1 MCGACWAGQ
10 RVTDE
15 DQPTFAIA
23 ADPLVGRVLD
33 GRFRIVR
40 RLATGGMGRVY
51 VAEQRG
57 LERTVAL
64 KVLGVD
70 PGRKVDASFR
80 DRFFR
85 EAKLC
90 SKLSHPNTVRIY
102 DYGQTEDGV
111 FYIAMEFLDGQTL
124 SAILKSGPLDP
135 VRLVNFAV
143 QVCGSL
149 AEAHGLGLIHRDLK
163 PDNLIVTRTADGREF
178 VRVLD
183 FGVAKDTTATD
194 LPTEAGMVYGSPGY
208 MSPEQILDHQLTARS
223 DIYSLGAI
231 LYRMATGSKPFGST
245 NAVALLTR
253 HVYSPPQPFREA
265 NPHIEVLRSLEWITL
280 TCLAKDPADR
290 FATSAE
296 VARALKVVELEARGL
311 LAKVELSLRDGRL
324 VLSPEVEEGLMRFG
338 GDISV
343 ITPGPIP
350 SLQRA
355 TESQSLSGVSRRTAA
370 PAVDPEEPSAERVA
384 EPTVEVPLGTVSLSR
399 RLRHPVVLLVGGLL
413 PLIAAAGLLGL
424 LGLVGWLAVLAW
436 RAGQVPVA
444 DVAPVIEAPAPAQTE
459 APAPEVA
466 PAPVP
471 PVGPAPEP
479 PAEPAPVRPRPR
491 RAVPA
496 PAPAPAPEP
505 VVLPAP
511 APAPAPAPVPSPD
524 PSRRSD
530 LRNPFED

>member
-1 MCGACWAGQ
+1 
-10 RVTDE
+10 VTDE

-40 RLATGGMGRVY
+40 RVATGGMGRVY
-51 VAEQRG
+51 IAEQRG

-64 KVLGVD
+64 KVLGVEG
-70 PGRKVDASFR
+70 GRRVDASFR

-90 SKLSHPNTVRIY
+90 SKLTHPNTVRIY

-135 VRLVNFAV
+135 VRIVNFAV

-149 AEAHGLGLIHRDLK
+149 AEAHSLGLIHRDLK

-183 FGVAKDTTATD
+183 FGVAKDTTNTD

-208 MSPEQILDHQLTARS
+208 MSPEQILDQALSPRS

-231 LYRMATGSKPFGST
+231 LYRMATGTKPFGST

-265 NPHIEVLRSLEWITL
+265 NPHLEIPRSLEWVTL

-296 VARALKVVELEARGL
+296 VARALKVCELEARGL
-311 LAKVELSLRDGRL
+311 LANAELRLHEGRL
-324 VLSPEVEEGLMRFG
+324 QLSREVEEGLLRFG

-355 TESQSLSGVSRRTAA
+355 TDPSSLSGVSRSSVMPTG
-370 PAVDPEEPSAERVA
+370 EEPSGDRVA
-384 EPTVEVPLGTVSLSR
+384 EPTVEVPSGTVSLSR

-413 PLIAAAGLLGL
+413 PLMAAAGLVVL
-424 LGLVGWLAVLAW
+424 LGVVTWLAVLAW
-436 RAGQVPVA
+436 RAGQVPMA
-444 DVAPVIEAPAPAQTE
+444 DVAPVIETPAEPHTTIVQPAPVQPAPVQPAPGAPAPAE
-459 APAPEVA
+459 GAPAEPVPSTAPVPRPRPRPRSAA

-471 PVGPAPEP
+471 VPV
-479 PAEPAPVRPRPR
+479 PVP
-491 RAVPA
+491 V
-496 PAPAPAPEP
+496 PEP
-505 VVLPAP
+505 VVI
-511 APAPAPAPVPSPD
+511 PAPAPVPVPR
-524 PSRRSD
+524 PRSD